1 MNQLTVVSAKL
12 FADNY
17 KYYALWFDFQT
28 HEKMVC
34 IHVRF
39 MILQLRYC
47 KYTLM
52 ALDTI

>member
-1 MNQLTVVSAKL
+1 MNQLAVVSSKL

-39 MILQLRYC
+39 VILSSDNS
-47 KYTLM
+47 KYMLM